1 MIYFLQERKVLKRIG
16 CLCRSRLIGE
26 KCAATYHPF
35 DLAAAIGA
43 VPSGAFVKRPLTEQY
58 FEIALLKFF
67 ACKARAKL
75 TLCGKYRFHLVG
87 NHISCHGGYITA
99 AFVALMIF
107 KRLVKQKHLAHG
119 AIAVLAHTL
128 LVLIDSRQ

>member
-43 VPSGAFVKRPLTEQY
+43 VSAGAFVKRPLTEQY

-75 TLCGKYRFHLVG
+75 TLRGKYRFHLVG
-87 NHISCHGGYITA
+87 NHISCYSCDIITA
-99 AFVALMIF
+99 LIALMVF
-107 KRLVKQKHLAHG
+107 KRLIEQKHLADG
-119 AIAVLAHTL
+119 AIAVLAHAL